1 MVRRSR
7 VLGLVV
13 ALGLALSALPHAQ
26 AQDFDPNGRHR
37 PTPKPQHP
45 SPKPTGPRPPA
56 TAPAAPSGP
65 QQNVLL
71 ERYTKVVLAQ
81 PGSPFPLQRLAQLYR
96 EKDGNL
102 ANLVKDFEARA
113 GQAGAEQYAATVTLA
128 GVYKLDGRPDDAV
141 KTYERAIAL
150 KSNDATALIAL
161 ARLLQDRGD
170 TAAARTRYE
179 QGLALQSAN
188 ADREQ
193 TLRTLMGL
201 ALDGKDW
208 GAAKGFHAQLVKM
221 QPASLYV
228 KGELG
233 REL

>member
-13 ALGLALSALPHAQ
+13 ALGLALSIAPQAG
-26 AQDFDPNGRHR
+26 AQDFDPRGRHR
-37 PTPKPQHP
+37 PTPKPQP
-45 SPKPTGPRPPA
+45 QPGPKRPPA
-56 TAPAAPSGP
+56 PGPPSAGTHEPTPSGP
-65 QQNVLL
+65 QQGVLL
-71 ERYTKVVLAQ
+71 DRYTKVALAQ

-113 GQAGAEQYAATVTLA
+113 AQANAEQYAAVVTLA
-128 GVYKLDGRPDDAV
+128 GIYKLDGRPDDAV

-150 KSNDATALIAL
+150 KANDPTALMAL

-170 TAAARTRYE
+170 VGSARSRYE
-179 QGLALQSAN
+179 QALALQTVA
-188 ADREQ
+188 ADKEQ

-201 ALDGKDW
+201 ALDG
-208 GAAKGFHAQLVKM
+208 
-221 QPASLYV
+221 
-228 KGELG
+228 
-233 REL
+233 